1 MSFRSIARQLGR
13 RGGQMRAKRLSRD
26 EKKAIASLGGKAR
39 AESLG
44 RARRIQENFRY
55 VAAIRELRLSQTG
68 R

>member
-1 MSFRSIARQLGR
+1 
-13 RGGQMRAKRLSRD
+13 MRAKRLSRD